1 MLKNISETNTAS
13 GAEPEPEPSVAEDL
27 LGAIRL
33 AAVEFKSCEVVTNL
47 DRAKKFLK
55 NCRYSYKPYRQG
67 ILLSFEKANIY
78 IHNP

>member
-1 MLKNISETNTAS
+1 MLKNVSETNTEPAKK
-13 GAEPEPEPSVAEDL
+13 PEPEPSVAEDL

-33 AAVEFKSCEVVTNL
+33 ATVEFKSCEVVTHL
-47 DRAKKFLK
+47 DRAKKFLR
-55 NCRYSYKPYRQG
+55 NCRYTWKPYRAG